1 MGHRRE
7 RCPLGCMEAIQ
18 IDPVLRFFGSERCE
32 TMRSIGGGEITQT
45 KEQKGT
51 RRERKKRPLFSE
63 RRQDAN
69 EGPTRNMIEEIRT
82 ERIND

>member
-32 TMRSIGGGEITQT
+32 TMRSIGGGESPKPRNK
-45 KEQKGT
+45 KEQEEKEKRDHYFQKEDKMQT
-51 RRERKKRPLFSE
+51 RDQR
-63 RRQDAN
+63 A
-69 EGPTRNMIEEIRT
+69 I
-82 ERIND
+82 